1 LSILVDDDVA
11 VDASMHAA
19 GRRGIAGT
27 LVVEKMV
34 GAAAEAGADLAQC
47 KALGDRVNSRT
58 ASMGVAL
65 SSCTVPAAGT
75 ATFDIGE
82 HEMEVGVGIHG
93 EPGRYRALLM
103 DARAVADTLLDA
115 ILKDLRLPRGSRVLL
130 HTNGLG
136 GTPLMEL
143 YLLHGEASRRMQ
155 AEGLQVQRCLVGNHT
170 TSLEMAGASL
180 TITGLDDELLGLWD
194 APVRTPCLRW

>member
-1 LSILVDDDVA
+1 LSVLVDDDVA

-27 LVVEKMV
+27 LVVEKIV

-47 KALGDRVNSRT
+47 KALGDRVNSHT

-75 ATFDIGE
+75 ATFDMGE

-93 EPGRYRALLM
+93 EPGRNRALLM
-103 DARAVADTLLDA
+103 DARTVADTLLDA
-115 ILKDLRLPRGSRVLL
+115 ILKDLRLPSGGRVLL

-143 YLLHGEASRRMQ
+143 YLLHGEASRRLQ
-155 AEGLQVQRCLVGNHT
+155 AEGLQVARCLVGNHT

-180 TITGLDDELLGLWD
+180 TVTGLDDELLGLWD